1 MSRVDWTAVADTLAH
16 APNVVA
22 AWAFGSARGGDVRPG
37 GDVDVAILFGELPTL
52 EERADLRADLQEVLG
67 IDNIDLVTLNNASA
81 LLRFE
86 AVSGHRILCRDAQDC
101 AAFVSLAAR
110 EVEDANALAQRAL
123 GYWTQRG
130 PTNP

>member
-1 MSRVDWTAVADTLAH
+1 MSHVDWTAVADTLAH

-22 AWAFGSARGGDVRPG
+22 AWAFGSASGGNLRPG
-37 GDVDVAILFGELPTL
+37 GDVDVAILFDELPTL
-52 EERADLRADLQEVLG
+52 EERADLRADLQEALG
-67 IDNIDLVTLNNASA
+67 IDDIDLVTLNTASP

-86 AVSGHRILCRDAQDC
+86 AVSGQRILCRNAQDC

-123 GYWTQRG
+123 GYWTHRG
-130 PTNP
+130 AATP